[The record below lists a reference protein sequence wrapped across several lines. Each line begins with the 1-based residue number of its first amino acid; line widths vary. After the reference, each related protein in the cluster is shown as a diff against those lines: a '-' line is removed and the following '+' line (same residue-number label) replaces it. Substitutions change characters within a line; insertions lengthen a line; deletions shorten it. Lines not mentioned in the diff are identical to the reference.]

1 MNSYNAKNS
10 ILPAIPMAKR
20 GQSFAKVNAATG
32 RLKNAFTGKML
43 NGGSFLPSAVAQELD
58 RKRNPR
64 LSSII
69 NTSKMPN
76 GGVTELALDAASLV
90 PGPVGMWAS
99 GAGLLYDLNQG
110 DWVGAGL
117 NTANILTGGTA
128 KGAMAAARYLN
139 NAGARNL
146 ARGLAQ
152 TSHNLNRANNIT
164 KSVSKPADITRNFLY
179 SISGNNTTQ
188 FGGHSDNTRIAPIV
202 HPKMPNGGLFP
213 VGDYDRTLAPKQGNY
228 LLPDIN
234 RPSYIH
240 EDGKRR
246 SEYRV
251 GMNIDGEETLI
262 PTVVNGRQL
271 TDDEALQRYQKTGL
285 HMGKYKTPEEADFQ
299 SRLRTAK
306 YNMLEDPLHF
316 TANQFMMGGMAI
328 PQVNGTVVASAPSSL
343 YSKYKKRKKS

>member
-1 MNSYNAKNS
+1 MTSYNAKNS

-43 NGGSFLPSAVAQELD
+43 NGGSFLPSAIAQELD

-64 LSSII
+64 LSSRI

-76 GGVTELALDAASLV
+76 GG
-90 PGPVGMWAS
+90 
-99 GAGLLYDLNQG
+99 
-110 DWVGAGL
+110 
-117 NTANILTGGTA
+117 
-128 KGAMAAARYLN
+128 
-139 NAGARNL
+139 
-146 ARGLAQ
+146 
-152 TSHNLNRANNIT
+152 
-164 KSVSKPADITRNFLY
+164 
-179 SISGNNTTQ
+179 
-188 FGGHSDNTRIAPIV
+188 
-202 HPKMPNGGLFP
+202 LFP
-213 VGDYDRTLAPKQGNY
+213 LGDYDRTLAPKQGNY

-234 RPSYIH
+234 RPFYIH
-240 EDGKRR
+240 EDGRRR

-306 YNMLEDPLHF
+306 YNMLADPLHF
-316 TANQFMMGGMAI
+316 TANQFMMGGVAI

-343 YSKYKKRKKS
+343 YSKYKKRKR